1 MSFSKPSKYFAS
13 EKEYR
18 EWTKLVLQSADGVIN
33 GKKLGKGGVIPPCR
47 GISFAQMKKLYDSFD
62 NIDLTKCISWSYKLL
77 WEAAERA
84 SKAKSYK
91 GAATKAAVVAEFNSR
106 EEWENMVHCD
116 PQTAVDG
123 LDDVLFELF
132 HDVSAPGMGF
142 VQEGRGGESSDYK
155 EAPLFGSIP
164 GSEYPKDLSEHVKKT
179 GIITDTLWGKSP
191 YHKKVTQYLEE
202 RVGSGWSLNAGIGAA
217 DKFPGQRWVFCP
229 IKRFPTDSF
238 ENMKSQ
244 DKPKT
249 PGWLDKW
256 CLKYIEKNAYVW
268 WSDSPIRG
276 AQHGW
281 LGNMPGQA
289 GNAYRR
295 QAKGQLKEW
304 RSETNPP
311 RKTKDPIIQQILG
324 YKRAWSTLDNF
335 AGNNTP
341 GTQANGTGVK
351 ETFVSTSNPYPTH
364 FCVYNPY
371 TTNGG
376 TCYGS
381 KATWEMVNINAGIQP
396 QFKTWSPAA
405 FDENPDGA
413 PANLGE
419 VLDWEGTEDTKP
431 GFPSLLA
438 LARHA
443 INNDDAS
450 HLFYPGGYALNGY
463 QKYDLPTALQ
473 YIRLGAH
480 TSPEAGLMQSDLTE
494 KMRIQNKVLLDKLF
508 ADELGM
514 GRNPK
519 QFGNQKGQLP
529 LETSKRNLRNKSK
542 PGQRNMRMNLLDP
555 VYKIEISKPWMSWS
569 LRMVTYIIDCT
580 NKGVFKNLPKDYKPF
595 EASATDG
602 QNYLKF
608 VINLIWSVF
617 EEFATLAKVI
627 SNTQASNDEVSE
639 KSPFLVKQKNVG
651 KQIQKNMQCFMLN
664 LVDYFA
670 QYHEAEKGT
679 FSWINKYEF
688 MRITGDNSNIF
699 NLIGYKP
706 DTINR
711 MLNLTPAQLALMQ
724 PRIKLYKERKLFKP
738 NKGKTPTPA
747 TQIVEVE
754 GPFSTHTNTE
764 NLQKMLQSG
773 TGRSMGGGIKEISIK
788 QEGGDADFDV
798 PSLVEVE
805 ITFLF
810 NTMQEI
816 FLNFPSFDPATGKVS
831 FPYGVDP
838 KYAYLAEP
846 GNSKKLNKLPASY
859 AELIFPINSKSSDY
873 LSVLSETQESTN
885 VVLEVGWTPPE
896 DLKNLEK
903 AQAVVFEDLNK
914 QNMFRSYLLNPY
926 DSEFNFTNEGQVELT
941 ARYHGIIRGLRS
953 SPQNKLFPAAGIRGE
968 PLSDPKGAKPLKN
981 DKKLKAQVDEINK
994 LEAKRSSGK
1003 ILSGKESTKLLTLKD
1018 DVRARVL
1025 FSKSAQYDDF
1035 VERQLQG
1042 FIDQLFGTDESVYTL
1057 EVPKA
1062 FLGARTTDSNILK
1075 WQPTRDIDLMRRF
1088 PRSIS
1093 RGSGAGGTSQSKL
1106 STAVSEG
1113 QKQNNKNQDKLQQK
1127 AKDLGEDT
1135 AAGLKGETPEE
1146 KKKRLEARKK
1156 KREDAAK
1163 VSKKSSLIKKKAK
1176 EALAKSAIGFDTSK
1190 DMWPITF
1197 FYFGDFVQSV
1207 LTESYHDFDF
1217 FADTLGVDN
1226 TLDPTE
1232 KLNYILGTVLVPII
1246 KGKVQI
1252 AHSIN
1257 LADLPVT
1264 VFHLSSYIVD
1274 TLITPGAYKM
1284 TRVNFIWGFLK
1295 SIIKEYFNA
1304 DCFVGQYDITST
1316 KPQLAIFNMPSFS
1329 KKDPGNGSGGI
1340 WYLSSGG
1347 GKKNKS
1353 ADKGDKIKWTKE
1365 KFKARMM
1372 GFEKESATNKQNIN
1386 KRVQYKYVFL
1396 GSRSMT
1402 DGSYNRAKDLQANVH
1417 HFYFGAGA
1425 GLLKTLSFKSEE
1437 LEGMTESLLLEGI
1450 SAVQPQATAFIPRLF
1465 NCSVTMIG
1473 NTLFDPGQTFYV
1485 DPTMGTMLGQPGSK
1499 NKKSSGINVIRD
1511 TGLGGYFYIASIESR
1526 IAPGV
1531 FETTIE
1537 GLKTGISKK
1546 GDRRKTF
1553 TSASP
1558 DEIPTTK
1565 TPTAAD
1571 IAAAQQETIDANAKE
1586 AEKRQKLK
1594 DKAAAAA
1601 AIAKGAAG
1609 NAFGGKAATGL
1620 LPPVTT
1626 GIKGL
1631 IGGK

>member
-1 MSFSKPSKYFAS
+1 MSFSKPSKYFDS
-13 EKEYR
+13 EKEFR
-18 EWTKLVLQSADGVIN
+18 EWSKLVFQGSDGVIN
-33 GKKLGKGGVIPPCR
+33 GKKIGKGGVLPACR

-91 GAATKAAVVAEFNSR
+91 SSPTKAAVISTFNNL
-106 EEWENMVHCD
+106 EEWEGMTHFD
-116 PQTAVDG
+116 PETAVDG
-123 LDDVLFELF
+123 LDEVLWEIF
-132 HDVSAPGMGF
+132 HDATAPGMGF
-142 VQEGRGGESSDYK
+142 VKEATGGETSDYK
-155 EAPLFGSIP
+155 EAPLFGIVEP
-164 GSEYPKDLSEHVKKT
+164 GDFPADLPTHLKKT
-179 GIITDTLWGKSP
+179 SDPVSVLVNV
-191 YHKKVTQYLEE
+191 YHSKVSTYL
-202 RVGSGWSLNAGIGAA
+202 RSRTADGWLAAAGMIGSA

-229 IKRFPTDSF
+229 IQRFPSDTF
-238 ENMKSQ
+238 NNMRSQ
-244 DKPKT
+244 DKPTT
-249 PGWLDKW
+249 PVWLDKW

-268 WSDSPIRG
+268 WSDNPIRG
-276 AQHGW
+276 NQHGW
-281 LGNMPGQA
+281 LGNMHGQA

-295 QAKGQLKEW
+295 EAEGQLKEK

-311 RKTKDPIIQQILG
+311 RKTKDPIIQQIFE
-324 YKRAWSTLDNF
+324 YKRAWSTLDNYS
-335 AGNNTP
+335 GNNTP
-341 GTQANGTGVK
+341 GTQAKKNSVAK
-351 ETFVSTSNPYPTH
+351 TFVSEKPSYPTH

-371 TTNGG
+371 TTNDGI
-376 TCYGS
+376 TYAD
-381 KATWEMVNINAGIQP
+381 KAVWLGAN
-396 QFKTWSPAA
+396 
-405 FDENPDGA
+405 NPDVGLGPPEFMDWKWQAWGSGEPWSDNTLAWTEPGSESGGFSSLLTLAKNAIHDDNAWNKFYPGNVTTSAHQNYDLYTALHYLRLGPFINTGMLNNSIGA
-413 PANLGE
+413 GGQTEAKMIEMKE
-419 VLDWEGTEDTKP
+419 VLD
-431 GFPSLLA
+431 
-438 LARHA
+438 
-443 INNDDAS
+443 N
-450 HLFYPGGYALNGY
+450 LFSN
-463 QKYDLPTALQ
+463 
-473 YIRLGAH
+473 
-480 TSPEAGLMQSDLTE
+480 
-494 KMRIQNKVLLDKLF
+494 
-508 ADELGM
+508 ELGM
-514 GRNPK
+514 GRNPQ
-519 QFGNQKGQLP
+519 QFGSGKGLIPHEWHKQ
-529 LETSKRNLRNKSK
+529 NLRANNLIQKH
-542 PGQRNMRMNLLDP
+542 MRMNLLDP
-555 VYKIEISKPWMSWS
+555 VYKIELGKPWMSWS

-595 EASATDG
+595 EKSPTEG

-608 VINLIWSVF
+608 VINLVWSIF

-627 SNTQASNDEVSE
+627 SDTQDRNDEISE
-639 KSPFLVKQKNVG
+639 KSPLLAKQKNVG

-706 DTINR
+706 ETINR

-738 NKGKTPTPA
+738 NIGKTPTPS

-754 GPFSTHTNTE
+754 GPFSTHTSTE
-764 NLQKMLQSG
+764 NLQTMLQAG

-838 KYAYLAEP
+838 KYAYLADA

-873 LSVLSETQESTN
+873 LSVISETQESTN

-903 AQAVVFEDLNK
+903 DQALIFEDLNK

-941 ARYHGIIRGLRS
+941 ARYHGIIRGLRT

-968 PLSDPKGAKPLKN
+968 PLSDSEAAKPLTN
-981 DKKLKAQVDEINK
+981 DPKLKKQVEEINK

-1003 ILSGKESTKLLTLKD
+1003 VLSGKENTRLLTLKD
-1018 DVRARVL
+1018 DIRSRVL
-1025 FSKSAQYDDF
+1025 YSKSAQYDDF
-1035 VERQLQG
+1035 IERQLQG
-1042 FIDQLFGTDESVYTL
+1042 FIDMLFTGDESVYVL

-1062 FLGARTTDSNILK
+1062 FLGARTTDSNILQ
-1075 WQPTRDIDLMRRF
+1075 WQPTRDIDLMRQF

-1093 RGSGAGGTSQSKL
+1093 KGTGTGTTSQAKIS
-1106 STAVSEG
+1106 SAIQEG
-1113 QKQNNKNQDKLQQK
+1113 QKKNLADQNKTVQSV
-1127 AKDLGEDT
+1127 KDVNDDVTGIL
-1135 AAGLKGETPEE
+1135 LRETPEE
-1146 KKKRLEARKK
+1146 KKKRKLATKKEREEAL
-1156 KREDAAK
+1156 K
-1163 VSKKSSLIKKKAK
+1163 VSKKSSLIHKKAK
-1176 EALAKSAIGFDTSK
+1176 EALAKSAIGFDVSK

-1207 LTESYHDFDF
+1207 LTQSYQDFDL
-1217 FADTLGVDN
+1217 FAQTLGVDN
-1226 TLDPTE
+1226 ILDPTE

-1264 VFHLSSYIVD
+1264 VFHLSNYIVD
-1274 TLITPGAYKM
+1274 TLISPKAYKM
-1284 TRVNFIWGFLK
+1284 TRINFIWGLLK
-1295 SIIKEYFNA
+1295 SIIKDYFNEE
-1304 DCFVGQYDITST
+1304 CFVGQYDVTST

-1340 WYLSSGG
+1340 WHLSSAG
-1347 GKKNKS
+1347 GKRNKS
-1353 ADKGDKIKWTKE
+1353 ADRGDKIKWTKE
-1365 KFKARMM
+1365 KFKTRMVA
-1372 GFEKESATNKQNIN
+1372 FEKESAVNKQNIN

-1402 DGSYNRAKDLQANVH
+1402 DGSYDRAKDLQANVH
-1417 HFYFGAGA
+1417 HFYFGAGS

-1485 DPTMGTMLGQPGSK
+1485 DPTMGTMLGSPGSK
-1499 NKKSSGINVIRD
+1499 NKNSSGINVIRD

-1526 IAPGV
+1526 ISAGV

-1558 DEIPTTK
+1558 DEIPTPPA
-1565 TPTAAD
+1565 PTALDKLTQKHIDIMKKGGIDAAGLGAAFRKAD
-1571 IAAAQQETIDANAKE
+1571 IGDDLGKGPTPSKTWNFP
-1586 AEKRQKLK
+1586 KL
-1594 DKAAAAA
+1594 
-1601 AIAKGAAG
+1601 
-1609 NAFGGKAATGL
+1609 F
-1620 LPPVTT
+1620 
-1626 GIKGL
+1626 
-1631 IGGK
+1631 